1 MTTTNAVPARD
12 GRSKPKR
19 KPSIP
24 RYRDWA
30 ELVRGALRQAGHR
43 WNNREM
49 YRAWNA
55 GMSPIEAYD
64 LIAKAANAR
73 KMASQAGTTT
83 TSKETADGR

>member
-1 MTTTNAVPARD
+1 MTT
-12 GRSKPKR
+12 KKR
-19 KPSIP
+19 APSIP

-30 ELVRGALRQAGHR
+30 ELVRGALRAAGHR

-64 LIAKAANAR
+64 QIATRENAR
-73 KMASQAGTTT
+73 KSATGGTP
-83 TSKETADGR
+83 A